1 MLVKIEMF
9 LKWQINHVSMTVL
22 LNPTFQ
28 HRNLGLPEPPDNA
41 TKLDKNLHKLRLF
54 QIVSDLYNCNAIVII
69 IETINIRQLV
79 GIMSKRD
86 WGMVRSLL
94 GHKNKIPGA

>member
-1 MLVKIEMF
+1 MLIKIEMF

-54 QIVSDLYNCNAIVII
+54 QIVSDLYNCNAVM
-69 IETINIRQLV
+69 
-79 GIMSKRD
+79 IMYR
-86 WGMVRSLL
+86 L
-94 GHKNKIPGA
+94 